1 MTECER
7 FHEHAEELALDAAPA
22 SLRDDLLAHAASCT
36 ACQAHLDA
44 LVQVADRLLLTV
56 TEIEPPEGFEARV
69 LARLRAIDLA
79 DGEAEPTDA
88 PIPLRPI
95 SADRR
100 AARNPVG
107 GLGRGRGEQRGRR
120 ILAIAAA
127 LVVLA
132 GGGFAIDRLAR
143 SRSSSPT
150 ASAVTRSGVIVRKDG
165 STAGHAE
172 LLRAPVAHVLVTI
185 DHPQPNPG
193 RVSCRL
199 TLADGTSVVVGTWG
213 YEDVRA
219 GVWSV
224 GIDRTMLFADRM
236 DVLDG
241 AGTIVASATLH

>member
-1 MTECER
+1 
-7 FHEHAEELALDAAPA
+7 
-22 SLRDDLLAHAASCT
+22 
-36 ACQAHLDA
+36 
-44 LVQVADRLLLTV
+44 VQVADRLLLTV

-69 LARLRAIDLA
+69 LARLRSVDPA
-79 DGEAEPTDA
+79 DGEAEPT
-88 PIPLRPI
+88 
-95 SADRR
+95 
-100 AARNPVG
+100 AARITG
-107 GLGRGRGEQRGRR
+107 HRGRR

-132 GGGFAIDRLAR
+132 GAGFAIDRVAR
-143 SRSSSPT
+143 SRGSSEA
-150 ASAVTRSGVIVRKDG
+150 ASTVTRSGVIVRKDG

-213 YEDVRA
+213 YDDVRA

-224 GIDRTMLFADRM
+224 GIDRTMLLADRM

-241 AGTIVASATLH
+241 AGNVIASADLH